1 VALRSYVTEGDE
13 ESDLFPKAWIPD
25 AFVFW
30 VLKENA
36 LVARVSVR
44 GLIGK
49 FQAERTEFVAT
60 KRGLLAAISIAD
72 RIADE
77 PGEREIRLVEI
88 PRFNAL
94 FFWITGPKPRF
105 VDRVRGDEFT
115 E

>member
-1 VALRSYVTEGDE
+1 M
-13 ESDLFPKAWIPD
+13 
-25 AFVFW
+25 
-30 VLKENA
+30 
-36 LVARVSVR
+36 ARVSVR

-94 FFWITGPKPRF
+94 FFWITVPKPRF